1 MHMRNG
7 TSDWKRRAIP
17 VGLIILIGALAF
29 LPFAGRLGFYR
40 DDWYMLWS
48 AIVRGAD
55 SIIELFSID
64 RPFMG
69 YTYDL
74 TFRLLGSTPLPWQL
88 YAYVLKTLSAL
99 AVYGIV
105 RLVWPEQARAATAA
119 ALLFLIYPGFL
130 GQPNAATKTNQLLS
144 LTCGL
149 VSIWVS
155 GVALGTARRALRS
168 TLVVVAVTLGL
179 INFLLYEYMIGLEAM
194 RFGVLWLLAQD
205 RQGLT
210 LRPRLL
216 RLLKDAAPYLIAI
229 LAFLV
234 WRLGFFHSERGGT
247 DQFMV
252 LETLT
257 ASTRT
262 FLVHVGLQSV
272 LDIIETV
279 VLAWAVPFQ
288 RYASLETSRRMAMAL
303 AAGVA
308 LAALAVAGMEW
319 QRRQGSA
326 NDEEEGRV
334 RVVSVALFAAISL
347 YASLFPVLVA
357 GRDVNFDGGYDKY
370 TLHASPAAAILLA
383 ALVFGFLRGRGRHAF
398 LGVLIFLG
406 VSSTV
411 LNAYHWERFW
421 ENQKTVWWQLWW
433 RAPGLKDGTV
443 LLVSLPEESY
453 FEDYE
458 AWGPANLIY
467 RPGVAS
473 INIGAEVLNAST
485 IAKVRAGRVEERGMR
500 KLAYTR
506 DYNRSLLLSM
516 RSEQSCLKVVD
527 REDLTLPLAFPAN
540 LVPILRFSHL
550 DQIDLTAETAPPRS
564 DIFGAEPP
572 HTWCYYYQKAELAK
586 QQGDWGSVKAL
597 ADEVLA
603 LKLKPLDPVEW
614 LPFVE
619 GLLWAGERSAATEM
633 GKRMGGDPFLPREVC
648 DALERG
654 GFRFGGEI
662 RTAMKEAICNP

>member
-1 MHMRNG
+1 MPNG
-7 TSDWKRRAIP
+7 GSDLRRGAVP
-17 VGLIILIGALAF
+17 VGLILLIGALAF

-48 AIVRGAD
+48 GLTRDAD

-88 YAYVLKTLSAL
+88 YAYLLKTLSAL

-105 RLVWPEQARAATAA
+105 RLIWPQQARAATAA

-149 VSIWVS
+149 SSIWLS
-155 GVALGTARRALRS
+155 GGALGTPRRGPRSALI
-168 TLVVVAVTLGL
+168 VAAVFLGL
-179 INFLLYEYMIGLEAM
+179 VNFLLYEYMIGLEAM
-194 RFGVLWLLAQD
+194 RFGVLWLVAQD
-205 RQGLT
+205 RPGLP

-216 RLLKDAAPYLIAI
+216 RLLKDAAPYLLAT

-234 WRLGFFHSERGGT
+234 WRLGFFQSERGGT
-247 DQFMV
+247 DQFAV
-252 LETLT
+252 LATLT
-257 ASTRT
+257 TGTRA

-272 LDIIETV
+272 VDILETV
-279 VLAWAVPFQ
+279 IFAWAVPFQ
-288 RYASLETSRRMAMAL
+288 HYAALETSRRIATAVVT
-303 AAGVA
+303 GVA
-308 LAALAVAGMEW
+308 LAGLAVAGMEW
-319 QRRQGSA
+319 QRRLSPA
-326 NDEEEGRV
+326 DDEGEGRAQT
-334 RVVSVALFAAISL
+334 VSVALFAGISL
-347 YASLFPVLVA
+347 YASLLPVLVA

-370 TLHASPAAAILLA
+370 TLHASPAAAMLLA
-383 ALVFGFLRGRGRHAF
+383 ALGFGFLRGRRRHVF
-398 LGVLIFLG
+398 VGMLIFLG

-433 RAPGLKDGTV
+433 RAPGLRDGTN
-443 LLVSLPEESY
+443 LLVSLPEEAY

-458 AWGPANLIY
+458 VWGPANLIY
-467 RPGVAS
+467 RPGVAV
-473 INIGAEVLNAST
+473 IKIGAEVLNATS
-485 IAKVRAGRVEERGMR
+485 IAKVRAGRVEERSMR
-500 KLAYTR
+500 KLTYTR

-516 RSEQSCLKVVD
+516 RSDQSCLKVVD
-527 REDLTLPLAFPAN
+527 RQDLTLPLAFPAS
-540 LVPILRFSHL
+540 LGPILRFSYL

-564 DIFGAEPP
+564 DVFGEEPP
-572 HTWCYYYQKAELAK
+572 RTWCYYYQKAELAK
-586 QQGDWGSVKAL
+586 QRGDWGSVKAL

-603 LKLKPLDPVEW
+603 LNLKPLDPVEW

-619 GLLWAGERSAATEM
+619 GLLWAGERSTAAEV

-648 DALERG
+648 EALDRG
-654 GFRFGGEI
+654 GFRFGDEI
-662 RTAMKEAICNP
+662 RTAMKETICNP

>member
-1 MHMRNG
+1 MRNRS
-7 TSDWKRRAIP
+7 SDWKRGAVP

-48 AIVRGAD
+48 GITRGAD

-69 YTYDL
+69 YTYAL

-99 AVYGIV
+99 AAYGIV

-119 ALLFLIYPGFL
+119 ALLFLIYPGFM
-130 GQPNAATKTNQLLS
+130 GQPNAATLTNQLLS

-149 VSIWVS
+149 SSIWLS
-155 GVALGTARRALRS
+155 GVALGTPRRGPRAALIIA
-168 TLVVVAVTLGL
+168 AVFLGMV
-179 INFLLYEYMIGLEAM
+179 NFLLYEYMIGLEAM
-194 RFGVLWLLAQD
+194 RFGVLWLVAQD
-205 RQGLT
+205 RQGLP

-216 RLLKDAAPYLIAI
+216 RLLKDSAPYLFAT

-234 WRLGFFHSERGGT
+234 WRLGFFQSERGGT
-247 DQFMV
+247 DQFAV
-252 LETLT
+252 LASLT
-257 ASTRT
+257 TGTRA

-272 LDIIETV
+272 VDVLETT
-279 VLAWAVPFQ
+279 LFAWAVPFQ
-288 RYASLETSRRMAMAL
+288 HYAALETSRRVATALVTGLAL
-303 AAGVA
+303 AV
-308 LAALAVAGMEW
+308 LAVAGMEW
-319 QRRQGSA
+319 QRRLRPADDGGKDRTQFARLG
-326 NDEEEGRV
+326 
-334 RVVSVALFAAISL
+334 LFAGVSM
-347 YASLFPVLVA
+347 YAALFPVLVA
-357 GRDVNFDGGYDKY
+357 GRDVNFDGGYDRY
-370 TLHASPAAAILLA
+370 TLHASPAAAMLLA
-383 ALVFGFLRGRGRHAF
+383 ALAFGFLRGRGRPAF

-421 ENQKTVWWQLWW
+421 ENQKQVWWQLWW
-433 RAPGLKDGTV
+433 RAPGLRDGTN
-443 LLVSLPEESY
+443 LLVHLPEEAY

-458 AWGPANLIY
+458 VWGPANLVY
-467 RPGVAS
+467 RRGVAS
-473 INIGAEVLNAST
+473 IHIGAEVLNATS
-485 IAKVRAGRVEERGMR
+485 IAKMRAGRVEVRGMR

-527 REDLTLPLAFPAN
+527 RQDLILPLAFPPN
-540 LVPILRFSHL
+540 LGPVLRFSYL
-550 DQIDLTAETAPPRS
+550 DQIELTAETAPPRS
-564 DIFGAEPP
+564 DIFGPEPP

-586 QQGDWGSVKAL
+586 QRGDWGSVKAL

-603 LKLKPLDPVEW
+603 LDLKPLDPVEW

-619 GLLWAGERSAATEM
+619 GLLWSGERSAAIEM

-648 DALERG
+648 EALERG
-654 GFRFGGEI
+654 GFRFGDEI
-662 RTAMKEAICNP
+662 RAAMREAICNR